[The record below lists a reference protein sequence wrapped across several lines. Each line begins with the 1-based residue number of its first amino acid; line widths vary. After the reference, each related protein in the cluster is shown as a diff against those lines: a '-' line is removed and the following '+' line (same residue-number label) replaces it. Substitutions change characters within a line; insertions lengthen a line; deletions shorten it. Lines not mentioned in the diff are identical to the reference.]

1 MTDTPITSAQG
12 WTLSGACD
20 GENWT
25 LHVSNDFGQG
35 ASLDAACDRGDVY
48 CPRAATEIPL
58 KDPTL
63 KLFGRWFDQYDA
75 FVDELKNK
83 RKGI

>member
-1 MTDTPITSAQG
+1 MTDIPITSAQG

-35 ASLDAACDRGDVY
+35 ASLDAAYDREEVY
-48 CPRAATEIPL
+48 CPRAAREIPI
-58 KDPTL
+58 KHPTF
-63 KLFGRWFDQYDA
+63 KLFERWFEQYDA
-75 FVDELKNK
+75 FVDELTHKQ
-83 RKGI
+83 KGI